1 MRIWNLAALLELQYR
16 CMICGQKIEF
26 PLLGRQNKKTAD
38 FTPKSAVFGPSG
50 ETRLHF
56 LPGRKKIE
64 VLSIGGVLT
73 AC

>member
-1 MRIWNLAALLELQYR
+1 
-16 CMICGQKIEF
+16 MICGQKITF
-26 PLLGRQNKKTAD
+26 PPLDRQNKVKTAD

-64 VLSIGGVLT
+64 VLSIGRVLT